1 MGDGKV
7 RRVVKG
13 FDNEGRSTIV
23 SDGASPAIKSIPGC
37 PDYYSTN
44 VRRTGAAPVDIT
56 EPDLIEGHV
65 GVSPPANGTVL
76 RVIDFLPNRKIRKNA
91 HASLQP
97 HSEKSST
104 MRIRRMAVI
113 SIRACTR
120 PVPSTMQSF

>member
-23 SDGASPAIKSIPGC
+23 SDGASPAIKSIPGR

-65 GVSPPANGTVL
+65 GVSPPA
-76 RVIDFLPNRKIRKNA
+76 
-91 HASLQP
+91 
-97 HSEKSST
+97 
-104 MRIRRMAVI
+104 
-113 SIRACTR
+113 
-120 PVPSTMQSF
+120 

>member
-23 SDGASPAIKSIPGC
+23 SDGASPAIKSIPGR

-44 VRRTGAAPVDIT
+44 VWRTGAAPVDIT
-56 EPDLIEGHV
+56 EPDLIERMWAYPRRQTAPFCGL
-65 GVSPPANGTVL
+65 SIF
-76 RVIDFLPNRKIRKNA
+76 RPNRKIRKNA